1 MLVLRVAQ
9 GTGYSLMAT
18 VGSSQLVEPS
28 RLITGA
34 MGDTMGVIWAVMMV
48 AGGLLGTTAMATRRW
63 TFETLGLPLLW
74 SATPMWAL
82 AYLRSLPY
90 TSGRFAAGVFLLAVT
105 CFLFAHW
112 RLVYKFG
119 NDSIEARLLEKRQSD
134 GKH

>member
-1 MLVLRVAQ
+1 MIVLRVAQ
-9 GTGYSLMAT
+9 GSGYVGMAT
-18 VGSSQLVEPS
+18 VGAAMLLEPS
-28 RLITGA
+28 RMVTGQ
-34 MGDTMGVIWAVMMV
+34 MGDTMGIIWAMMMV
-48 AGGLLGTTAMATRRW
+48 AGGILGALAMITRHW

-82 AYLRSLPY
+82 AYLRQLPY

-119 NDSIEARLLEKRQSD
+119 NDSIEARLLEKRSTN